1 MASGNTAQFGLIYTI
16 AESLMKSI
24 SKYSL
29 LLLLILTKISFSQNI
44 TNTTSKTMLQ
54 TIANKKILYDSVKQV
69 LIQVDVD
76 DQKYRNEMDQV
87 QEKYG
92 GNSKEMKDLFKNM
105 GIADSLN
112 LIIVEKIIDKYGWL
126 GADEIGNQ
134 ANTALFMVIQHNNLK
149 TQEKYLPVIREA
161 VRNGKAKASDL
172 ALLEDRV
179 ALQEGRSQ
187 IYGSQLSWDLKT
199 NTYIILP
206 IVDPD
211 NLDKRRAAVG
221 LIAYADYLKGLNIM
235 WNLEQYKKE
244 LPEIERQF
252 KLKK

>member
-1 MASGNTAQFGLIYTI
+1 
-16 AESLMKSI
+16 MKSI
-24 SKYSL
+24 STYSL
-29 LLLLILTKISFSQNI
+29 LLLLFFTKMSFSQDSA
-44 TNTTSKTMLQ
+44 NTIIKTFLQ
-54 TIANKKILYDSVKQV
+54 PIANKQILYDSIRKV
-69 LIQVDVD
+69 LIQVDID
-76 DQKYRNEMDQV
+76 DQKYRNEMDAV

-92 GNSKEMKDLFKNM
+92 GDSKETKDLFKNM
-105 GIADSLN
+105 GISDSLN
-112 LIIVEKIIDKYGWL
+112 LIIAEKIIDKYGWL

-134 ANTALFMVIQHNNLK
+134 ANTALFMVIQHNDLK

-187 IYGSQLSWDLKT
+187 IYGSQLSWNLKT

-206 IVDPD
+206 IIDPD

-221 LIAYADYLKGLNIM
+221 LMAYADYLKGLNIM
-235 WNLEQYKKE
+235 WNLEQYKKD
-244 LPEIERQF
+244 LPEIEKQF